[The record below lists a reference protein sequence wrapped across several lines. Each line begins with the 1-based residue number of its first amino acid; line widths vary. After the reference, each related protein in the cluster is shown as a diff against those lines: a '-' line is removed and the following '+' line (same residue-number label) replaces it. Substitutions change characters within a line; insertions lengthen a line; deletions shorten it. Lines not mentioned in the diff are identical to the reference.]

1 MTSTKQKTPHPDMVW
16 IPGATFKMGS
26 EEHYT
31 EEAPVHQVTVDGF
44 WMDKY
49 SVTNAQ
55 FAQFVKATGYVTMAE
70 RPPDP
75 ALYPNAPP
83 ENLVAGSLVF
93 KMTPGPVNLRFIDQ
107 WWAWTPG
114 ASWRRPEGPGSHIRK
129 RNRHPVVHIAYEDAV
144 AYAEWAGKSLPTE
157 SEWEFAARGGL
168 DGAPFT
174 WGDEHEP
181 EGGPMANTW
190 RGEFPWKN
198 LASDGYEGTAPVGSF
213 PPNGYGLH
221 DMAGNV
227 WDWTDDWWAEK
238 HPEDADKPCC
248 IPTNPR
254 NENMDASYDPA
265 APQWKIARKVV
276 KGGSY
281 LCAPNYCLRYR
292 PSARRPQMIDTG
304 TTHIGFRC
312 VFRQDEKNPGD

>member
-16 IPGATFKMGS
+16 IPGGTFKMGS
-26 EEHYT
+26 EEHYA
-31 EEAPVHQVTVDGF
+31 EEAPIHQVTVDGF

-49 SVTNAQ
+49 SVSNAQ
-55 FAQFVKATGYVTMAE
+55 FAQFVKATRYVTLAE

-75 ALYPNAPP
+75 ALYPDAPP
-83 ENLVAGSLVF
+83 ENLIAGSLVF

-107 WWAWTPG
+107 WWAWTPD

-168 DGAPFT
+168 EGAAFT

-181 EGGPMANTW
+181 KGGPMANTW
-190 RGEFPWKN
+190 QGEFPWQN

-312 VFRQDEKNPGD
+312 VVRGE